1 MGKTLGKRVTAGPR
15 QWVQT
20 ERAAHEAWA
29 SLIAQKPS
37 AAMLLHHLVARMGPQ
52 NAVVISQKT
61 LAKLLNVSD
70 RTVRTAVKD
79 LVSGCWIQVV
89 RINGP
94 GTVAAYVVNDRV
106 AWGQRRDAKPHLSA
120 FSATVVADI
129 EDQPDE
135 TLSHDD
141 LRTIPTLYPEEQ
153 QLPSGPSD
161 DYPSQSLI
169 PGLEPPL
176 PAKQ

>member
-1 MGKTLGKRVTAGPR
+1 MRNLLPV
-15 QWVQT
+15 
-20 ERAAHEAWA
+20 EAWA

-61 LAKLLNVSD
+61 LAKLLGVSD
-70 RTVRTAVKD
+70 RTIRTAVKD

-106 AWGQRRDAKPHLSA
+106 AWGQKRATKPHLST
-120 FSATVVADI
+120 FSAMVVADI
-129 EDQPDE
+129 KDQPPE
-135 TLSHDD
+135 TLSHED
-141 LRTIPTLYPEEQ
+141 LRTIPTLYPSEQ

-161 DYPSQSLI
+161 DPPSQGLI

-176 PAKQ
+176 PGKQ